1 MRNGMRLRVGMPIL
15 ALILTVITISTSQAQ
30 RTPGLWRVGWLEICG
45 PGPRRPHFDT
55 FRTSLAE
62 QGYVEGKNLIIEQRF
77 AGCRY
82 DRLLASDL
90 VQIPVDVL
98 FTMGTR
104 AARIVA
110 GTVKTTP
117 LVVYSCDPF
126 EHVKGL
132 ARPDGNLTGI
142 TCMTSEFTPK
152 RLELLK
158 ELAPRVSRVTFLHDP
173 EAAPNAFRL
182 SQEAAPSLGIRMH
195 AAHLTGPEELI
206 PELTSI
212 TKERLDALLGI
223 P

>member
-1 MRNGMRLRVGMPIL
+1 
-15 ALILTVITISTSQAQ
+15 
-30 RTPGLWRVGWLEICG
+30 
-45 PGPRRPHFDT
+45 
-55 FRTSLAE
+55 
-62 QGYVEGKNLIIEQRF
+62 
-77 AGCRY
+77 
-82 DRLLASDL
+82 
-90 VQIPVDVL
+90 
-98 FTMGTR
+98 
-104 AARIVA
+104 
-110 GTVKTTP
+110 
-117 LVVYSCDPF
+117 
-126 EHVKGL
+126 
-132 ARPDGNLTGI
+132 
-142 TCMTSEFTPK
+142 MTSEFTPK